1 MDIQGL
7 ARVPN
12 TYESGTLN
20 NAAERDYGQRFIAD
34 MLAVAQSQNKQSTP
48 QVYAGQSKEFD
59 FLAKEDVKVAHKSE
73 KLRTL
78 DDALAEIDRIMRD
91 LKQES

>member
-1 MDIQGL
+1 MDIQGFS
-7 ARVPN
+7 RIPN
-12 TYESGTLN
+12 TSLESGGLN
-20 NAAERDYGQRFIAD
+20 SPADRDNGSKFITD
-34 MLAVAQSQNKQSTP
+34 LLAVAQSQSKPEAP
-48 QVYAGQSKEFD
+48 QVNAGQSKEFD
-59 FLAKEDVKVAHKSE
+59 FWTKDEKIAHKQE